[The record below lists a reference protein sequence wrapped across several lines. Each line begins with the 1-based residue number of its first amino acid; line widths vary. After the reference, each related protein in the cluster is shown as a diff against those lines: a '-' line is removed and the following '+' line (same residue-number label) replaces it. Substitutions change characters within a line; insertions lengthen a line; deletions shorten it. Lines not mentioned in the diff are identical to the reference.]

1 MSFTNSIYDEDGDGS
16 NHVSCKVIIMNINTK
31 KKTQINGVLYCLV
44 YDIYYYYKKVFEDD
58 VFVCAEPYY
67 TCWNN
72 CMSLRIFYLQ
82 VMVTAHVVFGTTQRL
97 S

>member
-1 MSFTNSIYDEDGDGS
+1 
-16 NHVSCKVIIMNINTK
+16 MNINTK

-67 TCWNN
+67 TC
-72 CMSLRIFYLQ
+72 
-82 VMVTAHVVFGTTQRL
+82 
-97 S
+97 